1 MWLQFVLL
9 TIRQRRHL
17 EPKRLQGSPHK
28 LGPIIDSIQP
38 LHSTTHSKRQLW
50 LSKIFSYFKSS
61 IHIQLFGYVVL
72 TFITDQIERV
82 GDRPLR
88 KILDDLGGWPVVTA
102 AWDGRPWDLIEVLAG
117 MRGLYNAPILIDAWV
132 AADDKNSS
140 VNIIVVRA
148 RPSHCGCNGINEA
161 MN

>member
-1 MWLQFVLL
+1 M
-9 TIRQRRHL
+9 
-17 EPKRLQGSPHK
+17 
-28 LGPIIDSIQP
+28 
-38 LHSTTHSKRQLW
+38 
-50 LSKIFSYFKSS
+50 
-61 IHIQLFGYVVL
+61 
-72 TFITDQIERV
+72 FITDQIERV

-88 KILDDLGGWPVVTA
+88 KIMDDLGGWPVVTA
-102 AWDGRPWDLIEVLAG
+102 PWDGRPWDLIEVLAG

-148 RPSHCGCNGINEA
+148 CPSHCDCNGITNEA